1 MKANETNFVR
11 RLQKHKEDAL
21 DYIVDT
27 YLPLVKGT
35 IGKVLAPLQNNG
47 MIEECIN
54 DTFLAVWNHSDQ
66 FRGESGDFRKWIYAI
81 AKSKAIDCYRKAMR
95 QRTVMA
101 TKEPDMTS
109 YLTLSAEDELFLAEG
124 RAEIVKLL
132 HQLDKTDR
140 EIFVMKYMLGMR
152 SDEIADRF
160 GLTRTAV
167 DNRIFRGK
175 KKLKDKAEHMELG
188 GNLA

>member
-21 DYIVDT
+21 DYVVDA

-35 IGKVLAPLQNNG
+35 IAKVLIPLQNNG
-47 MIEECIN
+47 LIEECIN
-54 DTFLAVWNHSDQ
+54 DTFLAVWHHGDQ
-66 FRGESGDFRKWIYAI
+66 FSGEPEDFRKWIYAI
-81 AKSKAIDCYRKAMR
+81 ARSKAIDSYRKEMR
-95 QRTVMA
+95 QRERITA
-101 TKEPDMTS
+101 EEPDYNTQ
-109 YLTLSAEDELFLAEG
+109 LTQSAEDELFLAEEQ
-124 RAEIVKLL
+124 AEIKGLL
-132 HQLDKTDR
+132 NQLEVTDR
-140 EIFVMKYMLGMR
+140 EIFIMKYMLGMR
-152 SDEIADRF
+152 SDEIADRL

-175 KKLKDKAEHMELG
+175 KKLKEKAAHIKLG